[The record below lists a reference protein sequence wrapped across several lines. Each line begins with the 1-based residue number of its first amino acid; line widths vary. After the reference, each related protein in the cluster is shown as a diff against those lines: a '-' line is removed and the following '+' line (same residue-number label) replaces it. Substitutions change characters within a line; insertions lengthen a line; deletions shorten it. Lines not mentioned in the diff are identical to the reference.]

1 MRAQRKG
8 GAATTPAA
16 GRGSTSRTAC
26 ARGRTGANGALH
38 YYALDL
44 PSNNVIGL
52 FNTAGTATHA
62 YHYSPYGETQ
72 SSSEPTHDPLRFAA
86 RELDAQTGLYYVRAR
101 WYDPF
106 LGRFMSEDPIGL
118 EGGINQYAY
127 ALNDPVN
134 LSDPTGLWTCD
145 RNDVTN
151 ECSNGATLSGITVT
165 VQRGPNS
172 GFSAFLFR
180 SRGVSLMAGFATD
193 EHDPIRDIVL
203 ADMAGWTIAR
213 KTATPRASRLPS
225 PRAPIYC
232 SWQGAREPCCI
243 SRRGHVLPAELR
255 PWRESRAQRW
265 AGLSTSRIS
274 PGLLTTWLG
283 RERPG

>member
-1 MRAQRKG
+1 MR
-8 GAATTPAA
+8 TWEN
-16 GRGSTSRTAC
+16 
-26 ARGRTGANGALH
+26 GANGALH

-44 PSNNVIGL
+44 PSNNVVGL
-52 FNTAGTATHA
+52 FNTTGSATHA
-62 YHYSPYGETQ
+62 YHYSPYGEAH
-72 SSSEPTHDPLRFAA
+72 SSSEPTHNPLRFAA

-106 LGRFMSEDPIGL
+106 LGRFISEDPIGFA
-118 EGGINQYAY
+118 GGINQYAY

-180 SRGVSLMAGFATD
+180 SRGTSFGAGIVIGGWNDDGSGPQRGPEPEETMLEEAARCGAKVLGL
-193 EHDPIRDIVL
+193 EDIVDVGLIAAGQPISGTKRFRTPGSSAGTSL
-203 ADMAGWTIAR
+203 AGMAADRVFGNR
-213 KTATPRASRLPS
+213 KF
-225 PRAPIYC
+225 
-232 SWQGAREPCCI
+232 
-243 SRRGHVLPAELR
+243 SRRMRSIVGGR
-255 PWRESRAQRW
+255 PEGA
-265 AGLSTSRIS
+265 
-274 PGLLTTWLG
+274 
-283 RERPG
+283 